1 MTSVPL
7 DPKTDFPALAERSEG
22 NAAVEFSLAVP
33 ILVMIAFGALDYG
46 MAYVEGLRLS
56 GAAHAGA
63 GQALY
68 DAAGWENTED
78 FERTALEEY
87 AGHSLS
93 DDQIALLPVSAV
105 AEAFC
110 GCDNGS
116 TLDCSASCPSG
127 ATPNRLVRV
136 TLSRDVQLMLP
147 YPWAS
152 TGSLAMAGDAVVRVR

>member
-1 MTSVPL
+1 MTSLPL
-7 DPKTDFPALAERSEG
+7 DLTSRCAGLAKRCEG

-33 ILVMIAFGALDYG
+33 ILAMIAIGALDYG

-68 DAAGWENTED
+68 DAAGWENTDD

-87 AGHSLS
+87 AGHPLS
-93 DDQIALLPVSAV
+93 NDQIAALPVSAA

-110 GCDNGS
+110 GCDDGS

-127 ATPNRLVRV
+127 DTPNRLVRV

-152 TGSLAMAGDAVVRVR
+152 TGSLAVAGDAVVRVR

>member
-7 DPKTDFPALAERSEG
+7 DLKRDLTSLTKSPEG
-22 NAAVEFSLAVP
+22 NAAVEFSLATPVL
-33 ILVMIAFGALDYG
+33 IMIAIGALDYG
-46 MAYVEGLRLS
+46 VAYVEGLRLS

-68 DAAGWENTED
+68 DAAGWENTDD

-87 AGHSLS
+87 AGHPLS
-93 DDQIALLPVSAV
+93 DDQIAALPVSAV

-110 GCDNGS
+110 GCDDGS
-116 TLDCSASCPSG
+116 NLDCSASCPSG
-127 ATPNRLVRV
+127 STPNRLVRV

-152 TGSLAMAGDAVVRVR
+152 NGSLAVAGDAVVRVR